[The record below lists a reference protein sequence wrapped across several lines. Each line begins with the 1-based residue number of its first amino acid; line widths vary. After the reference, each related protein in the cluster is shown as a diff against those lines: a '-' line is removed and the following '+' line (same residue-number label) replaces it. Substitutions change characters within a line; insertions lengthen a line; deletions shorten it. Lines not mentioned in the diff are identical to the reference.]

1 MKAPSQF
8 VEALL
13 NRDFKSAEGFFE
25 RGVDVN
31 LHFAPSEWTA
41 LHYVVEE
48 MLVDSTRWLLEKRAD
63 PNQKDA
69 SGWTPLHLAIDAEGD
84 TALQTLGAGLPTTE
98 FTSLLLA
105 HGANPNAVS
114 NNGRTPMALALQYKH
129 ENAIQLLQ
137 KHGASGQESGQE

>member
-13 NRDFKSAEGFFE
+13 NRDFKSAERFLE
-25 RGVDVN
+25 RGVDIN

-48 MLVDSTRWLLEKRAD
+48 MLVDSTGWLLENGAD

-69 SGWTPLHLAIDAEGD
+69 SGCTPLHLAIDAEGD
-84 TALQTLGAGLPTTE
+84 TALQTLKAGLPTAE
-98 FTSLLLA
+98 LTSLLLA
-105 HGANPNAVS
+105 HRANPNAVS
-114 NNGRTPMALALQYKH
+114 NNGRTPIALALHYKH

-137 KHGASGQESGQE
+137 KYGANG